1 MTKSLPLQGYKV
13 IELATVVAAPT
24 AGRLLSDYGAEVI
37 KIEMPPAGDPL
48 REMGE
53 MHMLPTEPGNNPLFD
68 TFNSGKKLI
77 SVDLKKPEGFKL
89 LTELLA
95 DADVFISNI
104 RPQSLEKLGLGYETR
119 KESLPRL
126 VYAHFSG
133 FGLKGPD
140 KDRPGYDTTA
150 FWMRTG
156 AVGDWLPDGGF
167 PARPSFAFGDI
178 VSAAYFLNGILMALL
193 ARERTGHGTMVSTS
207 LLNTGIWANATSV
220 VNTQP
225 QYGRVYPNS
234 RYDPWNLFSDY
245 YRCADGV
252 WIAPVSRN
260 YTVDRPLLA
269 RLFDAPELVE
279 DPDCVTVS
287 RIRKAG
293 KLESVIRRVGEAVAK
308 KTAEEWIALFEE
320 CDLPYETVRSVQTLY
335 RDRQAW
341 ENGFFENVSYPDG
354 SEPAMPVPPIIFTE
368 YARRGFTPQR
378 ELGADTD
385 GVLASVGYSGESI
398 ERLKKDGVIK

>member
-1 MTKSLPLQGYKV
+1 MTKDLPLQGYKV

-48 REMGE
+48 RGVGE
-53 MHMLPTEPGNNPLFD
+53 MHMMPTEPGNNPLFD

-77 SVDLKKPEGFKL
+77 SVDLKKPEGF
-89 LTELLA
+89 ELLMQLLS
-95 DADVFISNI
+95 DADIFISNI
-104 RPQSLEKLGLGYETR
+104 RPQSLERLGLGYEAL
-119 KESLPRL
+119 KERLPRL

-156 AVGDWLPDGGF
+156 AVGDWIPDGGF
-167 PARPSFAFGDI
+167 PVRPSYAFGDI
-178 VSAAYFLNGILMALL
+178 VSASYFLNGILMALL

-207 LLNTGIWANATSV
+207 LFNTGIWANATSV
-220 VNTQP
+220 VNAQP
-225 QYGRVYPNS
+225 QYGRVYPNP

-245 YRCADGV
+245 YLCADGV
-252 WIAPVSRN
+252 WIAPVSKN
-260 YTVDRPLLA
+260 YTRDRPLLA
-269 RLFDAPELVE
+269 GLFDAPELVE

-287 RIRKAG
+287 RMRRAG
-293 KLESVIRRVGEAVAK
+293 KLESVIRHIGDSVAK
-308 KTAEEWIALFEE
+308 RTAAEWIKLFEE
-320 CDLPYETVRSVQTLY
+320 CDLPYETVGSVQTLY
-335 RDRQAW
+335 RDEQAW
-341 ENGFFENVSYPDG
+341 ANGFFENVSYPDG
-354 SEPAMPVPPIIFTE
+354 SETAMPVPPIIFSE
-368 YARRGFTPQR
+368 YSRRGFAPQG

-385 GVLASVGYSGESI
+385 GVLAAAGYSGESI
-398 ERLKKDGVIK
+398 DRMKKDGVIK

>member
-1 MTKSLPLQGYKV
+1 MTKTLPLQGYKV

-48 REMGE
+48 REVGE

-104 RPQSLEKLGLGYETR
+104 RPQSLERLGLGYEAL
-119 KESLPRL
+119 KERFPRL

-167 PARPSFAFGDI
+167 PARPSYAFGDI

-207 LLNTGIWANATSV
+207 LFNTGIWTNAASV
-220 VNTQP
+220 VNAQP

-252 WIAPVSRN
+252 WIAPVSKN

-287 RIRKAG
+287 RMRKAG
-293 KLESVIRRVGEAVAK
+293 KLENVIRHVGEAVAK
-308 KTAEEWIALFEE
+308 KTAAEWIELFEE
-320 CDLPYETVRSVQTLY
+320 CDLPYETVGSVQTLY

-354 SEPAMPVPPIIFTE
+354 SETAMPVPPIIFTE
-368 YARRGFTPQR
+368 YARRGFAPQG

-385 GVLASVGYSGESI
+385 GVLASAGYSGESI

>member
-1 MTKSLPLQGYKV
+1 MTKDLPLQGYKV

-48 REMGE
+48 RSVGE
-53 MHMLPTEPGNNPLFD
+53 MHMMPTEPGNNPLFD

-77 SVDLKKPEGFKL
+77 SVDLKKPEGF
-89 LTELLA
+89 ELLMQLLS
-95 DADVFISNI
+95 DADIFISNI
-104 RPQSLEKLGLGYETR
+104 RPQSLERLGLGYEALR
-119 KESLPRL
+119 ERFPRL
-126 VYAHFSG
+126 IYAHFSG

-156 AVGDWLPDGGF
+156 AVGDWIPDGGF
-167 PARPSFAFGDI
+167 PVRPSYAFGDI
-178 VSAAYFLNGILMALL
+178 VSASYFLNGILMALL
-193 ARERTGHGTMVSTS
+193 ARGRTGHGTMVSTS
-207 LLNTGIWANATSV
+207 LFNTGIWANATSV
-220 VNTQP
+220 VNAQP
-225 QYGRVYPNS
+225 QYGRVYPNP

-252 WIAPVSRN
+252 WIAPVSKN
-260 YTVDRPLLA
+260 YTKDRPLLA

-287 RIRKAG
+287 RMRKAG
-293 KLESVIRRVGEAVAK
+293 KLEGVIRHIGDSVAK
-308 KTAEEWIALFEE
+308 KTAAEWIKLFEE
-320 CDLPYETVRSVQTLY
+320 CDLPYETVGSVQTLY
-335 RDRQAW
+335 RDEQAW
-341 ENGFFENVSYPDG
+341 ANGFLENVSYPDG
-354 SEPAMPVPPIIFTE
+354 SETAMPVPPIIFSE
-368 YARRGFTPQR
+368 YSRRGLAPQG

-385 GVLASVGYSGESI
+385 GVLAAAGYSGESI
-398 ERLKKDGVIK
+398 GRMKKDGVIK